1 MGKVTR
7 LMPLGRVTLPADVQ
21 SMLGLTTGDGVEFVW
36 NSAGEAVI
44 RKAVEP
50 AVDEERV
57 QARMAELEALAER
70 WKHLRTG
77 RDPDEI
83 MADLREPVPTPDPA
97 DL

>member
-7 LMPLGRVTLPADVQ
+7 LMPLGRVTLPQDVQ
-21 SMLGLTTGDGVEFVW
+21 NVLGLTTGDDVEFVW

-44 RKAVEP
+44 RKAGEP
-50 AVDEERV
+50 VVDEKRV
-57 QARMAELEALAER
+57 QARMAELEALTER

-83 MADLREPVPTPDPA
+83 MAELREPLRTPDPA
-97 DL
+97 GP